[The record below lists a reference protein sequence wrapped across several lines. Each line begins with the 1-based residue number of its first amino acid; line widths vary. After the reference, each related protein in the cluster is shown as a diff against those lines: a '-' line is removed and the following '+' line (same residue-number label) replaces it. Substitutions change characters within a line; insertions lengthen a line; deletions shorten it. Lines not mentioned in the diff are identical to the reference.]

1 MLDRLRDPLVRLRLA
16 GWAEGVTLLL
26 LFFVAIPIKRLL
38 GLPEATRV
46 AGAVH
51 GLAFVAY
58 LVVLAD
64 TAAGAAWR
72 LRAVA
77 AALAAALVPFG
88 TFVHGRRLTRRIARE
103 GAAASTLHPTPAAR

>member
-16 GWAEGVTLLL
+16 GYVEGITLLA
-26 LFFVAIPIKRLL
+26 LFLVAMPLKYAA

-46 AGAVH
+46 TGALH
-51 GLAFVAY
+51 GAAFVAY

-77 AALAAALVPFG
+77 VALAAAMVPFG
-88 TFVHGRRLTRRIARE
+88 TFVHGRRL
-103 GAAASTLHPTPAAR
+103 GAAATAPPMSAPIPAQP